1 LVSEPQEEAM
11 TTGTSIDDLAR
22 TLADHHGI
30 DTHAAAVDTVR
41 VHVDEIRDDPE
52 LWDTAT
58 RTLTSAG
65 VEVITRAVDAS
76 YSVGAVATAAAQ
88 VLVELEEVTSE
99 IGRLTARR
107 EVLVRTAMRRHELRR
122 DDIAAAAGVTPAR
135 LYQIRDGRR

>member
-1 LVSEPQEEAM
+1 M
-11 TTGTSIDDLAR
+11 DLAR

-58 RTLTSAG
+58 RTLTPAG
-65 VEVITRAVDAS
+65 VEVITRAVNAS
-76 YSVGAVATAAAQ
+76 HSVGAVATRAAQ
-88 VLVELEEVTSE
+88 MLVELEEVTGE
-99 IGRLTARR
+99 IDRLTARR
-107 EVLVRTAMRRHELRR
+107 DELVRQAMRTELRR
-122 DDIAAAAGVTPAR
+122 DDIAEAAGVTPAR